1 MIKTKRYIFLGLLI
15 LLTTFNPELPLL
27 KLGFFIIK
35 TVNVSDSKNADLEKI
50 KKQFNFLVNTSILS
64 IDHKKMN
71 EVVLQNEWIHF
82 LNINKKFPS
91 TVNVIVVEHEPFVFW
106 KKGNNNLIITKEFTL
121 IEKFNSNNFSNQTLA
136 KGNFDIED
144 LKRLYKALNNNN
156 FDLANIASF
165 EFINSERW
173 DLFLKGNKKIML
185 GRYDY
190 NQQINNLNKVLIQ
203 SKDEKF
209 TYVDLRL
216 KNKIFVK

>member
-35 TVNVSDSKNADLEKI
+35 TVNVSGSKNADLEKL

>member
-1 MIKTKRYIFLGLLI
+1 MIKTKRYIFIVLLI
-15 LLTTFNPELPLL
+15 FLTTFNPELPLL

-35 TVNVSDSKNADLEKI
+35 TVNVSGSKNTDLEKI

-64 IDHKKMN
+64 VDNKKMN
-71 EVVLQNEWIHF
+71 EIISQNEWIHF
-82 LNINKKFPS
+82 VNINKKFPS
-91 TVNVIVVEHEPFVFW
+91 TINVVVVEHEPFVLW

-121 IEKFNSNNFSNQTLA
+121 IEKFNFNNFSNQTQA

-156 FDLANIASF
+156 FDLSGIVSF

-173 DLFLKGNKKIML
+173 DLILKGNKKIML
-185 GRYDY
+185 GRHDY
-190 NQQINNLNKVLIQ
+190 NQQISNLNKVLIQ

-209 TYVDLRL
+209 TYIDLRL

>member
-1 MIKTKRYIFLGLLI
+1 MIKTKRYIFLALLI
-15 LLTTFNPELPLL
+15 FLTTFNPELPLL

-35 TVNVSDSKNADLEKI
+35 TVNVSGSKNTDLEKL

-64 IDHKKMN
+64 IDQKKMN

-91 TVNVIVVEHEPFVFW
+91 TVNVMVVEHEPFVFW

-121 IEKFNSNNFSNQTLA
+121 IEKFNSNNFSSQTQA

-173 DLFLKGNKKIML
+173 DLYLKGNKKIML

>member
-1 MIKTKRYIFLGLLI
+1 MIKTKRYIFLALLI
-15 LLTTFNPELPLL
+15 FLTTFNPELPLQ
-27 KLGFFIIK
+27 KLGFFITK
-35 TVNVSDSKNADLEKI
+35 KVNVSGSKNTELEKL

-64 IDHKKMN
+64 IDQKKMN
-71 EVVLQNEWIHF
+71 EVVSQNEWIHY

-91 TVNVIVVEHEPFVFW
+91 TVNVMVVEHEPLFFW

-121 IEKFNSNNFSNQTLA
+121 IEKFNSNNFSNQTQI

-156 FDLANIASF
+156 FDLVNITSF

-203 SKDEKF
+203 FKDEKF
-209 TYVDLRL
+209 TYIDLRL

>member
-1 MIKTKRYIFLGLLI
+1 MIKTKRYIFLTLLI
-15 LLTTFNPELPLL
+15 FLTTFNPDLPLL

-35 TVNVSDSKNADLEKI
+35 TVNVSGSKNTDLEKI

-64 IDHKKMN
+64 VDHKKMN

-82 LNINKKFPS
+82 VNINKKFPS
-91 TVNVIVVEHEPFVFW
+91 TINVVVVEHEPLVFW

-121 IEKFNSNNFSNQTLA
+121 IEKFNLNNFSNQTQA
-136 KGNFDIED
+136 RGNFDIKD
-144 LKRLYKALNNNN
+144 LKKLYKALNSNN
-156 FDLANIASF
+156 FDLSNITSF

-185 GRYDY
+185 GRHDY
-190 NQQINNLNKVLIQ
+190 SQQIINLNKVLVQ

-209 TYVDLRL
+209 TYIDLRL

>member
-1 MIKTKRYIFLGLLI
+1 MIKTKRYIFLALLI
-15 LLTTFNPELPLL
+15 FLTTFNPELPLL

-35 TVNVSDSKNADLEKI
+35 TVNVSDSKNADLEKL

-91 TVNVIVVEHEPFVFW
+91 TVNVMVVEHEPFVFW

-121 IEKFNSNNFSNQTLA
+121 IEKFNSNNFSNQTQA

-156 FDLANIASF
+156 FDLANITSF
-165 EFINSERW
+165 EFTNSERW

-209 TYVDLRL
+209 TYIDLRL

>member
-1 MIKTKRYIFLGLLI
+1 MIKTKRYIFLTLLI
-15 LLTTFNPELPLL
+15 FLTTFNPELPLQ

-35 TVNVSDSKNADLEKI
+35 TVNVSGSKNTELEKL
-50 KKQFNFLVNTSILS
+50 KKLFNFLVNTSILS
-64 IDHKKMN
+64 IDQKKMN
-71 EVVLQNEWIHF
+71 EVVSQNEWIHY

-91 TVNVIVVEHEPFVFW
+91 TVNVTVVEHEPLFFW

-121 IEKFNSNNFSNQTLA
+121 IEKFNSNNFSNQTQI

-156 FDLANIASF
+156 FGLVNITSF

-209 TYVDLRL
+209 TYIDLRL

>member
-1 MIKTKRYIFLGLLI
+1 MIKTKRYIFLALLI
-15 LLTTFNPELPLL
+15 FLTTFNPELPLL

-35 TVNVSDSKNADLEKI
+35 TVNVSGSKNTDLEKL

-82 LNINKKFPS
+82 VSINKKFPS
-91 TVNVIVVEHEPFVFW
+91 TVNVMVVEHEPFVFW

-121 IEKFNSNNFSNQTLA
+121 IEKFSSNNFSNQTQA
-136 KGNFDIED
+136 KGNFDAED
-144 LKRLYKALNNNN
+144 LKRLYKALKNNN
-156 FDLANIASF
+156 FDLANIVSF

-173 DLFLKGNKKIML
+173 DLFLKSNKKIML

-190 NQQINNLNKVLIQ
+190 NQQISNLNKVLIQ

>member
-1 MIKTKRYIFLGLLI
+1 MIKTKRYIFIVLLI
-15 LLTTFNPELPLL
+15 FLTTFNPELPLL

-35 TVNVSDSKNADLEKI
+35 TVNVSGSKNTDLEKI

-64 IDHKKMN
+64 VDNKKMN
-71 EVVLQNEWIHF
+71 EIISQNEWIHF
-82 LNINKKFPS
+82 VNINKKFPS
-91 TVNVIVVEHEPFVFW
+91 TINVVVVEHEPFVLW

-121 IEKFNSNNFSNQTLA
+121 IEKFNLNNFSNQTQA

-156 FDLANIASF
+156 FDLSGIVSF

-173 DLFLKGNKKIML
+173 DLILKGNKKIML
-185 GRYDY
+185 GRHDY
-190 NQQINNLNKVLIQ
+190 NQQISNLNKVLIQ

-209 TYVDLRL
+209 TYIDLRL

>member
-1 MIKTKRYIFLGLLI
+1 MIKTKRYIFLALLI
-15 LLTTFNPELPLL
+15 FLSTFNPELPLL

-35 TVNVSDSKNADLEKI
+35 TVNVSGSKNTDLEKI

-64 IDHKKMN
+64 VDNKKMN
-71 EVVLQNEWIHF
+71 EIISQNEWIHF
-82 LNINKKFPS
+82 VNINKKFPS
-91 TVNVIVVEHEPFVFW
+91 TINLVIVEHEPFVFW

-121 IEKFNSNNFSNQTLA
+121 IEKFSFNNFSNQTQA

-144 LKRLYKALNNNN
+144 LKKLYKALNNNN
-156 FDLANIASF
+156 FDLSSITSF

-185 GRYDY
+185 GRHDY
-190 NQQINNLNKVLIQ
+190 NQQISNLNKVLIQ

-209 TYVDLRL
+209 TYIDLRL

>member
-1 MIKTKRYIFLGLLI
+1 MIKTKRYIFLALLI
-15 LLTTFNPELPLL
+15 FLTTFNPELPLL

-35 TVNVSDSKNADLEKI
+35 TVNVSGSKNTDLEKI

-64 IDHKKMN
+64 VDNKKMN
-71 EVVLQNEWIHF
+71 EIISQNEWIHF
-82 LNINKKFPS
+82 VNINKKFPS
-91 TVNVIVVEHEPFVFW
+91 TINVVIVEHEPFVFW

-121 IEKFNSNNFSNQTLA
+121 IEKFSFNNFSNQTQA

-144 LKRLYKALNNNN
+144 LKKLYKALNNNN
-156 FDLANIASF
+156 FDLSSITSF

-185 GRYDY
+185 GRHDY
-190 NQQINNLNKVLIQ
+190 NQQISNLNKVLIQ

-209 TYVDLRL
+209 TYIDLRL

>member
-35 TVNVSDSKNADLEKI
+35 TVNVSDSKNADLEKL

-91 TVNVIVVEHEPFVFW
+91 TVNVMVVEHEPFVFW

-121 IEKFNSNNFSNQTLA
+121 IEKFNLNNFSNQTQA

-156 FDLANIASF
+156 FDLANITNF
-165 EFINSERW
+165 EFTNSERW
-173 DLFLKGNKKIML
+173 DLFLKGNKKIMF

>member
-1 MIKTKRYIFLGLLI
+1 MIKTKRYIFIALLI
-15 LLTTFNPELPLL
+15 FLTTFNPELPLL

-35 TVNVSDSKNADLEKI
+35 TVNVSGSKNTDLEKI

-64 IDHKKMN
+64 VDNKKMN
-71 EVVLQNEWIHF
+71 EIISQNEWIHF
-82 LNINKKFPS
+82 VNINKKFPS
-91 TVNVIVVEHEPFVFW
+91 TINVVVVEHEPFVLW

-121 IEKFNSNNFSNQTLA
+121 IEKFNFNNFSNQTQA

-156 FDLANIASF
+156 FDLSSIASF

-173 DLFLKGNKKIML
+173 DLILKGNKKIML
-185 GRYDY
+185 GRHDY
-190 NQQINNLNKVLIQ
+190 NQQISNLNKVLIQ

-209 TYVDLRL
+209 TYIDLRL

>member
-1 MIKTKRYIFLGLLI
+1 MIKTKRYIFLTLLI
-15 LLTTFNPELPLL
+15 FLTTFNPELPLL

-35 TVNVSDSKNADLEKI
+35 TVNVSGSKNTDIEKL

-64 IDHKKMN
+64 VDHKKMN

-82 LNINKKFPS
+82 VNVNKKFPS
-91 TVNVIVVEHEPFVFW
+91 TINVVVVEHEPFVFW

-121 IEKFNSNNFSNQTLA
+121 IEKFNLNNFSNQTQA
-136 KGNFDIED
+136 RGNFDIED
-144 LKRLYKALNNNN
+144 LKKLYKALNSNN
-156 FDLANIASF
+156 FDLSNITSF

-173 DLFLKGNKKIML
+173 DLSLKGNKKIML

-209 TYVDLRL
+209 TYIDLRL

>member
-35 TVNVSDSKNADLEKI
+35 TVNVYDSKNADLEKI
-50 KKQFNFLVNTSILS
+50 KKQLYFLVNTSILS

>member
-35 TVNVSDSKNADLEKI
+35 TVNVYDSKNADLEKL
-50 KKQFNFLVNTSILS
+50 KKQLYFLVNTSILS

-203 SKDEKF
+203 FKDEKF

>member
-35 TVNVSDSKNADLEKI
+35 TVNVYDSKNADLEKL
-50 KKQFNFLVNTSILS
+50 KKQLYFLVNTSILS

-156 FDLANIASF
+156 FDLANITSF
-165 EFINSERW
+165 EFTNSERW

-190 NQQINNLNKVLIQ
+190 NQQINNLTKLLIQ
-203 SKDEKF
+203 SKDEKY

-216 KNKIFVK
+216 KNKIFIK

>member
-35 TVNVSDSKNADLEKI
+35 TVNVYDSKNADLEKL
-50 KKQFNFLVNTSILS
+50 KKQLYFLVNTSILS

-216 KNKIFVK
+216 KNKIFIK

>member
-35 TVNVSDSKNADLEKI
+35 TVNVYGSKNTDLEKL

-71 EVVLQNEWIHF
+71 EIVLQNEWIHF

>member
-35 TVNVSDSKNADLEKI
+35 TVNVSDSKNADLEKL

-91 TVNVIVVEHEPFVFW
+91 TVNVMVVEHEPFVFW

-121 IEKFNSNNFSNQTLA
+121 IEKFNLNNFSNQTQA

-156 FDLANIASF
+156 FDLANITSF
-165 EFINSERW
+165 EFTNSERW

>member
-1 MIKTKRYIFLGLLI
+1 MIKTKRYIFLALLI
-15 LLTTFNPELPLL
+15 FLTTFNPELPLQ

-35 TVNVSDSKNADLEKI
+35 IVNVSGSKNTDLEKL

-64 IDHKKMN
+64 LENKKMN
-71 EVVLQNEWIHF
+71 EIVSQNEWIHF

-91 TVNVIVVEHEPFVFW
+91 RVNVVVVEHEPLIFW
-106 KKGNNNLIITKEFTL
+106 KKGNSNLIITKEFTL
-121 IEKFNSNNFSNQTLA
+121 IEKFNSSNFSNQTQA

-156 FDLANIASF
+156 FDLANITSF
-165 EFINSERW
+165 EFVNSERW

-190 NQQINNLNKVLIQ
+190 NQQIDYLNKVLIQ

-209 TYVDLRL
+209 IYVDLRL
-216 KNKIFVK
+216 KNKIFFK

>member
-1 MIKTKRYIFLGLLI
+1 MIKTKRYIFLALLI
-15 LLTTFNPELPLL
+15 FLSTFNPELPLL

-35 TVNVSDSKNADLEKI
+35 TVNVSGSKNTDLEKI

-64 IDHKKMN
+64 VDNKKMN
-71 EVVLQNEWIHF
+71 EIISQNEWIHF
-82 LNINKKFPS
+82 VNINKKFPS
-91 TVNVIVVEHEPFVFW
+91 TINVVIVEHEPFVFW

-121 IEKFNSNNFSNQTLA
+121 IEKFSFNNFSNQTQA

-144 LKRLYKALNNNN
+144 LKKLYKALNNNN
-156 FDLANIASF
+156 FDLSSITSF

-185 GRYDY
+185 GRHDY
-190 NQQINNLNKVLIQ
+190 NQQISNLNKVLIQ

-209 TYVDLRL
+209 TYIDLRL

>member
-1 MIKTKRYIFLGLLI
+1 MIKTKRYIFLALLI
-15 LLTTFNPELPLL
+15 FLTTFNPELPLQ

-35 TVNVSDSKNADLEKI
+35 TVNVSGSKNTDLEKI

-64 IDHKKMN
+64 VDNKKMN
-71 EVVLQNEWIHF
+71 EIISQNEWIHF
-82 LNINKKFPS
+82 VNINKKFPS
-91 TVNVIVVEHEPFVFW
+91 TINVVIVEHEPFVFW

-121 IEKFNSNNFSNQTLA
+121 IEKFNFNNFSNQTQA

-144 LKRLYKALNNNN
+144 LKKLYKALNNNN
-156 FDLANIASF
+156 FDLSSITSF

-185 GRYDY
+185 GRHDY
-190 NQQINNLNKVLIQ
+190 NQQISNLNKVLIQ

-209 TYVDLRL
+209 TYIDLRL

>member
-1 MIKTKRYIFLGLLI
+1 
-15 LLTTFNPELPLL
+15 
-27 KLGFFIIK
+27 
-35 TVNVSDSKNADLEKI
+35 
-50 KKQFNFLVNTSILS
+50 
-64 IDHKKMN
+64 MN

-82 LNINKKFPS
+82 VSVNKKFPS
-91 TVNVIVVEHEPFVFW
+91 TVNVMVVEHEPFVFW

-121 IEKFNSNNFSNQTLA
+121 IEKFSSNNFSNQTQA
-136 KGNFDIED
+136 KGNFDVED

-156 FDLANIASF
+156 FDLANIVSF

-173 DLFLKGNKKIML
+173 DLFLKSNKKIML

-190 NQQINNLNKVLIQ
+190 NQQISNLNKVLIQ

-209 TYVDLRL
+209 SYIDLRL